1 MRELSETAVLA
12 RLQTKWVGQFCRY
25 EPVVGSTNALLKR
38 AVVNETAVALPA
50 GTLYLT
56 DYQTEGR
63 GRLQRKWEAP
73 PGTSLLFSLL
83 FRPDWPAAQAN
94 WLTMMA
100 GLAAVEAVE
109 AAATV
114 KAGLKWPNDLILC
127 HNGQWRK
134 LGGILLEGDVDGTDG
149 RLRSV
154 VVGMGLNVNI
164 PPDQLPA
171 AAAPP
176 TGLLAA
182 TSLLAATGQTTN
194 RLRLLVDLLQRLER
208 YYEAAAAGH
217 SPQPAWNERLLTL
230 GQPVRVSQPA
240 SAGAAPL
247 DGTAE
252 STDEWGALLVRDG
265 SGQLHTVNAGDVTLR
280 P

>member
-38 AVVNETAVALPA
+38 ALVNETAVALPA

-114 KAGLKWPNDLILC
+114 KAGLKWPNDLMLR

-171 AAAPP
+171 AAASPS
-176 TGLLAA
+176 
-182 TSLLAATGQTTN
+182 SLLAATGEITD

-208 YYEAAAAGH
+208 YYGAAAAGH
-217 SPQPAWNERLLTL
+217 SPQPAWNGRLLTL

-240 SAGAAPL
+240 AAGATPL
-247 DGTAE
+247 EGTAE
-252 STDEWGALLVRDG
+252 STDEWGALVVRDE
-265 SGQLHTVNAGDVTLR
+265 SGRLHTVSAGDVTLR